1 MLTQQKCVIVIVA
14 FIQSTNTRDCNDV
27 SYFGNRYCDLEN
39 NHFRWKLLFH
49 FWNNGSNWYHN
60 WTLREHF
67 IL

>member
-39 NHFRWKLLFH
+39 NHFR
-49 FWNNGSNWYHN
+49 
-60 WTLREHF
+60 
-67 IL
+67 